1 MDDFLRFLRH
11 SAKILFCACVLWL
24 SSVSAQAQTLTLNA
38 SQSGE
43 LAVGASDSWSFIAQE
58 GQILSFTMTSDTL
71 DSVIAIQD
79 LNGNTLISNDDYHYP
94 ESRDALIEAF
104 SAPYTGS
111 YILLVS
117 GFGESSGAYD
127 LLMLSGYSQIV
138 AQDSFDTNSGWQTVD
153 VGSESLPELEIA
165 TGTLMLSQEG
175 INQRALAVGVR
186 PTSPVYAFQARFMRV
201 SGGQGW
207 RVGLLFQYED
217 ALNYYAVLL
226 NHNGAW
232 RMLRVQAGEETILRD
247 WGTHPAIR
255 PSATEFTLG
264 VLVNGTG
271 YDIFYNEQ
279 FIGTQVD
286 AALSD
291 GQVGFVINTVDAI
304 GSTVTARIDDMIIT
318 APMSLNG
325 ENLFPDTLVALNNTY
340 TARELERRLI
350 IPTGGVMALH
360 IPESFAQQVSAG
372 VSRFPLA
379 RESQFANFVLGATVS
394 WQASSADLNGCGLIV
409 RAADNLDYVLGYVD
423 SMGGYGL
430 SVRRDDTFTENI
442 FNDNLAV
449 IRQAYQL
456 LLIAVDDVVLFY
468 LDGTFVGAV
477 DSEISSGG
485 IAEAVVNF
493 EATNTECRYTNLWV
507 WTWD

>member
-1 MDDFLRFLRH
+1 MDDFLRFLRNI
-11 SAKILFCACVLWL
+11 AKILFCACVLWFNN
-24 SSVSAQAQTLTLNA
+24 VSIQAQTLTLNA
-38 SQSGE
+38 SQLGE
-43 LAVGASDSWSFIAQE
+43 LAVGISDSWSFIAQE
-58 GQILSFTMTSDTL
+58 GQILSFAVTSDVL
-71 DSVIAIQD
+71 DSVMAIQD
-79 LNGNTLISNDDYHYP
+79 LNGNILIANDDYNYP

-111 YILLVS
+111 YTLTVS
-117 GFGESSGAYD
+117 GFGESSGVYD
-127 LLMLSGYSQIV
+127 LLMLPGYSQIV
-138 AQDSFDTNSGWQTVD
+138 TQDSFDAKNEWQTVD
-153 VGSESLPELEIA
+153 VGSESLPELDIA
-165 TGTLMLSQEG
+165 TGLLMLSQEG
-175 INQRALAVGVR
+175 INQRAIAVGVR
-186 PTSPVYAFQARFMRV
+186 PTTPVYYFQASFTRI

-217 ALNYYAVLL
+217 ALNYYVVLL

-232 RMLRVQAGEETILRD
+232 RMLRIQAGEETILRD

-255 PSATEFTLG
+255 PSVTEFTLS
-264 VLVNGTG
+264 VLVNGAG

-279 FIGTQVD
+279 FIGSQVD
-286 AALSD
+286 EALSD

-304 GSTVTARIDDMIIT
+304 GSTVTARIDEMIIT
-318 APMSLNG
+318 APLELNG

-340 TARELERRLI
+340 TARELERRLL
-350 IPTGGVMALH
+350 IPTGGVMALN

-379 RESQFANFVLGATVS
+379 RESQFTNFVLGATVT
-394 WQASSADLNGCGLIV
+394 WQASSVDLNGCGLIV
-409 RAADNLDYVLGYVD
+409 RAADNLDYVLAYVD
-423 SMGGYGL
+423 SLGGYGL

-449 IRQAYQL
+449 DRQPYQL

-468 LDGTFVGAV
+468 LNGSFVGSV
-477 DSEISSGG
+477 DSEISAGG
-485 IAEAVVNF
+485 IGEAVVNF

>member
-207 RVGLLFQYED
+207 RVGLS
-217 ALNYYAVLL
+217 VS
-226 NHNGAW
+226 
-232 RMLRVQAGEETILRD
+232 
-247 WGTHPAIR
+247 IR
-255 PSATEFTLG
+255 RCS
-264 VLVNGTG
+264 
-271 YDIFYNEQ
+271 
-279 FIGTQVD
+279 
-286 AALSD
+286 
-291 GQVGFVINTVDAI
+291 
-304 GSTVTARIDDMIIT
+304 
-318 APMSLNG
+318 
-325 ENLFPDTLVALNNTY
+325 
-340 TARELERRLI
+340 
-350 IPTGGVMALH
+350 
-360 IPESFAQQVSAG
+360 
-372 VSRFPLA
+372 
-379 RESQFANFVLGATVS
+379 
-394 WQASSADLNGCGLIV
+394 
-409 RAADNLDYVLGYVD
+409 
-423 SMGGYGL
+423 
-430 SVRRDDTFTENI
+430 
-442 FNDNLAV
+442 
-449 IRQAYQL
+449 QL
-456 LLIAVDDVVLFY
+456 LRCSA
-468 LDGTFVGAV
+468 
-477 DSEISSGG
+477 
-485 IAEAVVNF
+485 
-493 EATNTECRYTNLWV
+493 
-507 WTWD
+507 